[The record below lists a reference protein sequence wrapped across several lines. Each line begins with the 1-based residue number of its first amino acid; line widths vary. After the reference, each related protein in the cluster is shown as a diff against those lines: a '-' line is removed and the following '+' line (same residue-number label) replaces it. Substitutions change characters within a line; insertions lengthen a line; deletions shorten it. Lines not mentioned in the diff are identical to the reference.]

1 MALIKNGELATSS
14 FVDVSAAEAIP
25 PTGAVIV
32 SLDQWQAHRDA
43 LLARKTPLGI
53 RMHSDQPPELIA
65 AGALEI
71 EAVAFSCV
79 TNMAPGI
86 IPGRAVNHDEVI
98 EVMNASRERCAALLA
113 AVLEKLESRSP
124 DAVAAE
130 D

>member
-1 MALIKNGELATSS
+1 MST
-14 FVDVSAAEAIP
+14 
-25 PTGAVIV
+25 T
-32 SLDQWQAHRDA
+32 
-43 LLARKTPLGI
+43 
-53 RMHSDQPPELIA
+53 PELIA
-65 AGALEI
+65 ASALEI

-86 IPGRAVNHDEVI
+86 IPGRTVNHDEVI

-113 AVLEKLESRSP
+113 AVHEKLESRSP